1 MIQITIHLLSII
13 SGQLKPRFQG
23 QELEAPSEK
32 SQDQGAHFTRLV
44 ILTQVGTILLQ
55 KENLT
60 TMFVPFMTP
69 IIRMASK
76 YWPFLVSKLNAPI
89 SQGFIDL

>member
-60 TMFVPFMTP
+60 KFVCTLH
-69 IIRMASK
+69 
-76 YWPFLVSKLNAPI
+76 YYNNQNGHKLLAF
-89 SQGFIDL
+89 SRTKT